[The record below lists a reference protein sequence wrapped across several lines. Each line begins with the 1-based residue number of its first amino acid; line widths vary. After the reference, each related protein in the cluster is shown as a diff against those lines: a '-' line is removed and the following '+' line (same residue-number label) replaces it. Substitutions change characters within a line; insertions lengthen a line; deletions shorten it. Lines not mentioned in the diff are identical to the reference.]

1 MERKIG
7 SIMQK
12 ASTTFFYFFILL
24 GFLSAHGQV
33 SFEAKAS
40 KNKLGLNERLRIDFE
55 MNENGDNF
63 NPPDFSGFLIVSG
76 PQQSVSRSWVN
87 GVQSFSKT
95 YTYFLTP
102 KKKGKIV
109 LGQAEVNINGEV
121 YKTSPLEIEITS
133 AVEKPNDPNNLDYII
148 DDNIHLIAEIS
159 KTNPYLNEGI
169 TITYKLY
176 FRNPIS
182 ISDVQEL
189 ESPSYGDF
197 WSHIIKMGRAEI
209 NMRGSY
215 KGEPYNEVIWRK
227 AVLYP
232 QKTGKLT
239 LEPLTLN
246 LSLNIPSNKKDL
258 FGRRILTQ
266 AQKMITTGKNTIRVK
281 ELPKKNKPD
290 DFSGA
295 VGQFDFDVI
304 LNKNALKAT
313 ESFQAK
319 IKVKG
324 KGNLKL
330 FNLPSINVPNTLEVY
345 EPEHNENIKIT
356 ASGMQG
362 DIEDNYTIVPKY
374 QGKYPIPPIKFSFF
388 NPETASYKTLNSQ
401 DLLVDVF
408 DGPQAG
414 GLKINSI
421 ASENKQVIEA
431 SDNTFRFI
439 KLKTKLT
446 PIDDKLF
453 WLSSLFW
460 IMLIIPLLIL
470 IITYFIK
477 LYIFEKTKDLSNT
490 RQRKA
495 QKLARKY
502 LSSAR
507 REFHDQVLFYEALE
521 RALHN
526 YLKAKLKIETTELS
540 KSKIK
545 SLLLDKNVKNQTA
558 LDYVSVIEN
567 CELARY
573 AQGSSVN
580 IQGDYEKA
588 SSLIATIDKQ
598 L

>member
-1 MERKIG
+1 MR
-7 SIMQK
+7 
-12 ASTTFFYFFILL
+12 FLYYFLVL
-24 GFLSAHGQV
+24 GIFTIQGQV
-33 SFEAKAS
+33 SFEAKVS
-40 KNKLGLNERLRIDFE
+40 KKRLGLNERLRIDFE

-63 NPPDFSGFLIVSG
+63 NPPNFINFHVVSG

-121 YKTSPLEIEITS
+121 YKTSPIEIEIIS
-133 AVEKPNDPNNLDYII
+133 AVEKPNDPNNTDNII
-148 DDNIHLIAEIS
+148 DGNIHLVAEIS
-159 KTNPYLNEGI
+159 KNNPYLNEGI
-169 TITYKLY
+169 TVTYKLY

-197 WSHIIKMGRAEI
+197 WSHLIKIGRAEI

-232 QKTGKLT
+232 QKTGKLI

-246 LSLNIPSNKKDL
+246 LSLNLPSNRKDL

-266 AQKMITTGKNTIRVK
+266 AQKIITTGKDIIRVK
-281 ELPKKNKPD
+281 GLPQNNKPD
-290 DFSGA
+290 NFSGA
-295 VGQFDFDVI
+295 VGEFDFDVI

-313 ESFQAK
+313 ESFQVK

-330 FNLPSINVPNTLEVY
+330 FNLPPINVPNTLEVY
-345 EPEHNENIKIT
+345 EPEHEENIQIT
-356 ASGMQG
+356 VSGMEG
-362 DIEDNYTIVPKY
+362 FIEDNYTIVPEY
-374 QGKYPIPPIKFSFF
+374 QGKYPIPPVKFTYF
-388 NPETASYKTLNSQ
+388 NPQTASYKTLNSQ

-414 GLKINSI
+414 SKRANIVISESKQI
-421 ASENKQVIEA
+421 IETSENA
-431 SDNTFRFI
+431 FRFI
-439 KLKTKLT
+439 KLNTELT
-446 PIDDKLF
+446 PVNKKIF
-453 WLSSLFW
+453 WMSDRFW
-460 IMLIIPLLIL
+460 ILLFTPLLL
-470 IITYFIK
+470 IITAYLFK
-477 LYIFEKTKDLSNT
+477 FFVFEKTEDAITSK
-490 RQRKA
+490 QRKA
-495 QKLARKY
+495 QYLAKKY
-502 LSSAR
+502 LSSAKKV
-507 REFHDQVLFYEALE
+507 FHNQILFYEALE

-540 KSKIK
+540 KSKIEI
-545 SLLLDKNVKNQTA
+545 LLLDKKVKKQTA

-573 AQGSSVN
+573 APGSSVN
-580 IQGDYEKA
+580 IQSDFEKA
-588 SSLIATIDKQ
+588 SRLISTIDKQ

>member
-1 MERKIG
+1 MR
-7 SIMQK
+7 
-12 ASTTFFYFFILL
+12 FLYYFLVL
-24 GFLSAHGQV
+24 GIFTIQGQV
-33 SFEAKAS
+33 SFEAKVS
-40 KNKLGLNERLRIDFE
+40 KKRLGLNERLRIDFE

-63 NPPDFSGFLIVSG
+63 NPPNFINFHVVSG

-121 YKTSPLEIEITS
+121 YKTSPIEIEIIS
-133 AVEKPNDPNNLDYII
+133 AVEKPNDPNNNDNII
-148 DDNIHLIAEIS
+148 DGNIHLVAEIS
-159 KTNPYLNEGI
+159 KNNPYLNEGI
-169 TITYKLY
+169 TVTYKLY

-197 WSHIIKMGRAEI
+197 WSHLIKIGRAEI

-215 KGEPYNEVIWRK
+215 NGEPYNEVIWRK

-232 QKTGKLT
+232 QKTGKLI

-246 LSLNIPSNKKDL
+246 LSLNLPSNRKDL

-266 AQKMITTGKNTIRVK
+266 AQKMITTGKNIIRVK
-281 ELPKKNKPD
+281 GLPQNNKPD

-295 VGQFDFDVI
+295 VGEFDFDVI

-313 ESFQAK
+313 ESFQVK

-330 FNLPSINVPNTLEVY
+330 FNLPPINVPNTLEVY
-345 EPEHNENIKIT
+345 EPEHEENIQIT
-356 ASGMQG
+356 VSGMEG
-362 DIEDNYTIVPKY
+362 FIEDNYTIVPEY
-374 QGKYPIPPIKFSFF
+374 QGKYPIPPVKFTYF
-388 NPETASYKTLNSQ
+388 NPQTALYKTLDSQ

-414 GLKINSI
+414 SKRANMVISESKQI
-421 ASENKQVIEA
+421 IETSENA
-431 SDNTFRFI
+431 FRFI
-439 KLKTKLT
+439 KLNTELT
-446 PIDDKLF
+446 PVNKKIF
-453 WLSSLFW
+453 WMSDRFW
-460 IMLIIPLLIL
+460 ILLFTPLLL
-470 IITYFIK
+470 IITAYLFK
-477 LYIFEKTKDLSNT
+477 FFVFEKTEDAITSK
-490 RQRKA
+490 QRKA
-495 QKLARKY
+495 QYLAKKY
-502 LSSAR
+502 LSSAKKV
-507 REFHDQVLFYEALE
+507 FHNQILFYEALE

-540 KSKIK
+540 KSKIEI
-545 SLLLDKNVKNQTA
+545 LLLDKKVKKQTA

-573 AQGSSVN
+573 APGSSVN
-580 IQGDYEKA
+580 IQSDFEKA
-588 SSLIATIDKQ
+588 SRLIATIDKQ

>member
-1 MERKIG
+1 MR
-7 SIMQK
+7 
-12 ASTTFFYFFILL
+12 FLYYFLVL
-24 GFLSAHGQV
+24 GIFTIQGQV
-33 SFEAKAS
+33 SFEAKVS
-40 KNKLGLNERLRIDFE
+40 KKRLGLNERLRIDFE

-63 NPPDFSGFLIVSG
+63 NPPNFINFHVVSG

-121 YKTSPLEIEITS
+121 YKTSPIEIEIIS
-133 AVEKPNDPNNLDYII
+133 AVEKPNDPNNTDNILDG
-148 DDNIHLIAEIS
+148 NIHLVAEIS
-159 KTNPYLNEGI
+159 KNNPYLNEGI
-169 TITYKLY
+169 TVTYKLY

-197 WSHIIKMGRAEI
+197 WSHLIKIGRAEI

-232 QKTGKLT
+232 QKTGKLI

-246 LSLNIPSNKKDL
+246 LSLNLPSNRKDL

-266 AQKMITTGKNTIRVK
+266 AQKMITTGKDIIRVK
-281 ELPKKNKPD
+281 GLPQNNKPD
-290 DFSGA
+290 NFSGA
-295 VGQFDFDVI
+295 VGEFDFDVI

-313 ESFQAK
+313 ESFQVK

-330 FNLPSINVPNTLEVY
+330 FNLPTINVPNTLEVY
-345 EPEHNENIKIT
+345 EPEHEENIQIT
-356 ASGMQG
+356 VSGMEG
-362 DIEDNYTIVPKY
+362 FIEDNYTIVPEY
-374 QGKYPIPPIKFSFF
+374 QGKYPIPPVKFTYF
-388 NPETASYKTLNSQ
+388 NPQTALYKTLDSQ

-414 GLKINSI
+414 SKRANMVVSESKQII
-421 ASENKQVIEA
+421 ETSENA
-431 SDNTFRFI
+431 FRFI
-439 KLKTKLT
+439 KLNTELT
-446 PIDDKLF
+446 PVNKKNF
-453 WLSSLFW
+453 WMSNRFW
-460 IMLIIPLLIL
+460 ILIFTPLLLIISAYL
-470 IITYFIK
+470 FK
-477 LYIFEKTKDLSNT
+477 FFVFEKTEDAITSK
-490 RQRKA
+490 QRKA
-495 QKLARKY
+495 QYLAKKY
-502 LSSAR
+502 LSSAKKV
-507 REFHDQVLFYEALE
+507 FHNQILFYEALE

-540 KSKIK
+540 KSKIEI
-545 SLLLDKNVKNQTA
+545 LLLDKKVKKQTA

-573 AQGSSVN
+573 APGSSVN
-580 IQGDYEKA
+580 IQSDFEKA
-588 SSLIATIDKQ
+588 SRLIATIDKQ

>member
-1 MERKIG
+1 MR
-7 SIMQK
+7 
-12 ASTTFFYFFILL
+12 FLYYFLVL
-24 GFLSAHGQV
+24 GIFTIQGQV
-33 SFEAKAS
+33 SFEAKVS
-40 KNKLGLNERLRIDFE
+40 KKRLGLNERLRIDFE

-63 NPPDFSGFLIVSG
+63 NPPNFINFHVVSG

-121 YKTSPLEIEITS
+121 YKTSPIEIEIIS
-133 AVEKPNDPNNLDYII
+133 AVEKPNDPNNNDNII
-148 DDNIHLIAEIS
+148 DGNIHLVAEIS
-159 KTNPYLNEGI
+159 KNNPYLNEGI
-169 TITYKLY
+169 TVTYKLY

-197 WSHIIKMGRAEI
+197 WSHLIKIGRAEI

-232 QKTGKLT
+232 QKTGKLI

-246 LSLNIPSNKKDL
+246 LSLNLPSNRKDL

-266 AQKMITTGKNTIRVK
+266 AQKMITTGKNIIRVK
-281 ELPKKNKPD
+281 GLPQNNKPD

-295 VGQFDFDVI
+295 VGEFDFDVI

-313 ESFQAK
+313 ESFQVK

-330 FNLPSINVPNTLEVY
+330 FNLPPINVPNTLEVY
-345 EPEHNENIKIT
+345 EPEHEENIQIT
-356 ASGMQG
+356 VSGMEG
-362 DIEDNYTIVPKY
+362 FIEDNYTIVPEY
-374 QGKYPIPPIKFSFF
+374 QGKYPIPPVKFTYF
-388 NPETASYKTLNSQ
+388 NPQTALYKTLDSQ

-414 GLKINSI
+414 SKRANMVISESKQI
-421 ASENKQVIEA
+421 IETSENA
-431 SDNTFRFI
+431 FRFI
-439 KLKTKLT
+439 KLNTELT
-446 PIDDKLF
+446 PVNKKIF
-453 WLSSLFW
+453 WMSNRFW
-460 IMLIIPLLIL
+460 ILLFTPLLL
-470 IITYFIK
+470 IITAYLFK
-477 LYIFEKTKDLSNT
+477 FFVFEKTEDAITSK
-490 RQRKA
+490 QRKA
-495 QKLARKY
+495 QYLAKKY
-502 LSSAR
+502 LSSAKKV
-507 REFHDQVLFYEALE
+507 FHNQILFYEALE

-540 KSKIK
+540 KSKIEI
-545 SLLLDKNVKNQTA
+545 LLLDKKVKKQTA

-573 AQGSSVN
+573 APGSSVN
-580 IQGDYEKA
+580 IQSDFEKA
-588 SSLIATIDKQ
+588 SRLIATIDKQ

>member
-1 MERKIG
+1 MMQRS
-7 SIMQK
+7 SIR
-12 ASTTFFYFFILL
+12 FFYYFLVL
-24 GFLSAHGQV
+24 GIFTIQGQV
-33 SFEAKAS
+33 SFEAKVS
-40 KNKLGLNERLRIDFE
+40 KKRLGLNERLRIDFE

-63 NPPDFSGFLIVSG
+63 NPPNFINFHVVSG

-109 LGQAEVNINGEV
+109 LCQAEVNINGEV
-121 YKTSPLEIEITS
+121 YKTSPIEIEIIS
-133 AVEKPNDPNNLDYII
+133 AVEKPNDPNNSDNII
-148 DDNIHLIAEIS
+148 DGNIHLVAEIS
-159 KTNPYLNEGI
+159 KNNPYLNEGI
-169 TITYKLY
+169 TVTYKLY

-197 WSHIIKMGRAEI
+197 WSHLIKIGRAEI

-232 QKTGKLT
+232 QKTGKLI

-246 LSLNIPSNKKDL
+246 LSLNLPSNRKDL

-266 AQKMITTGKNTIRVK
+266 AQKIITTGKDIIRVK
-281 ELPKKNKPD
+281 GLPQNNKSD
-290 DFSGA
+290 NFSGA
-295 VGQFDFDVI
+295 VGEFDFDVI
-304 LNKNALKAT
+304 LNKNSLKAT
-313 ESFQAK
+313 ESFQVK

-330 FNLPSINVPNTLEVY
+330 FNLPPINVPNTLEVY
-345 EPEHNENIKIT
+345 EPEHEENIQIT
-356 ASGMQG
+356 VSGMEG
-362 DIEDNYTIVPKY
+362 FIEDNYTIVPEY
-374 QGKYPIPPIKFSFF
+374 QGKYPIPPVKFTYF
-388 NPETASYKTLNSQ
+388 NPQTALYKTLDSQ

-414 GLKINSI
+414 SKRANMVISESKQI
-421 ASENKQVIEA
+421 IETSENA
-431 SDNTFRFI
+431 FRFI
-439 KLKTKLT
+439 KLNTELT
-446 PIDDKLF
+446 PVNKKIF
-453 WLSSLFW
+453 WMSDRFW
-460 IMLIIPLLIL
+460 ILLFTPLLL
-470 IITYFIK
+470 IITAYLFK
-477 LYIFEKTKDLSNT
+477 FFVFEKTEDASTSK
-490 RQRKA
+490 QRKA
-495 QKLARKY
+495 QYLAKKY
-502 LSSAR
+502 LSSAKKV
-507 REFHDQVLFYEALE
+507 FHNQILFYEALE

-540 KSKIK
+540 KSKIEI
-545 SLLLDKNVKNQTA
+545 LLLDKKVKKQTA

-573 AQGSSVN
+573 APGSSVN
-580 IQGDYEKA
+580 IQSDFEKA
-588 SSLIATIDKQ
+588 SRLISTIDKQ

>member
-1 MERKIG
+1 MRFLYYFLVLG
-7 SIMQK
+7 
-12 ASTTFFYFFILL
+12 TFTIQ
-24 GFLSAHGQV
+24 GQV
-33 SFEAKAS
+33 SFEAKVS
-40 KNKLGLNERLRIDFE
+40 KKRLGLNERLRIDFE

-63 NPPDFSGFLIVSG
+63 NPPNFINFHVVSG

-121 YKTSPLEIEITS
+121 YKTSPIEIEIIS
-133 AVEKPNDPNNLDYII
+133 AVEKPNDPNNTDNII
-148 DDNIHLIAEIS
+148 DGNIHLVAEIS
-159 KTNPYLNEGI
+159 KNNPYLNEGI
-169 TITYKLY
+169 TVTYKLY

-197 WSHIIKMGRAEI
+197 WSHLIKIGRAEI

-232 QKTGKLT
+232 QKTGKLI

-246 LSLNIPSNKKDL
+246 LSLYLPSNRKYL

-266 AQKMITTGKNTIRVK
+266 AQKMITTGKDIIRVK
-281 ELPKKNKPD
+281 GLPQNNKPD
-290 DFSGA
+290 NFSGA
-295 VGQFDFDVI
+295 VGDFDFDVI

-313 ESFQAK
+313 ESFQVK

-330 FNLPSINVPNTLEVY
+330 FNLPPINVPNTLEVY
-345 EPEHNENIKIT
+345 EPEHEENIQIT
-356 ASGMQG
+356 VSGMEG
-362 DIEDNYTIVPKY
+362 FIEDNYTIVPEY
-374 QGKYPIPPIKFSFF
+374 QGKYPIPPVKFTYF
-388 NPETASYKTLNSQ
+388 NPQTALYKTLNSQ

-414 GLKINSI
+414 SKRANTVVSESKQII
-421 ASENKQVIEA
+421 ETSENA
-431 SDNTFRFI
+431 FRFI
-439 KLKTKLT
+439 KLNTELT
-446 PIDDKLF
+446 PVNKKIF
-453 WLSSLFW
+453 WMSNRFW
-460 IMLIIPLLIL
+460 ILLFTPLLL
-470 IITYFIK
+470 IITAYLFK
-477 LYIFEKTKDLSNT
+477 FFVFEKTEDASTSK
-490 RQRKA
+490 QRKA
-495 QKLARKY
+495 QYLAKKY
-502 LSSAR
+502 LSSAKKV
-507 REFHDQVLFYEALE
+507 FHNQILFYEALE

-540 KSKIK
+540 KSKIEI
-545 SLLLDKNVKNQTA
+545 LLLDKKVKKQTA

-573 AQGSSVN
+573 APGSSVN
-580 IQGDYEKA
+580 IQSDFEKA
-588 SSLIATIDKQ
+588 SRLIATIDKQ

>member
-1 MERKIG
+1 MR
-7 SIMQK
+7 
-12 ASTTFFYFFILL
+12 FLYYFLVL
-24 GFLSAHGQV
+24 GIFTIQGQV
-33 SFEAKAS
+33 SFEAKVS
-40 KNKLGLNERLRIDFE
+40 KKRLGLNERLRIDFE

-63 NPPDFSGFLIVSG
+63 NPPNFINFHVVSG

-109 LGQAEVNINGEV
+109 LGQAEVNINGEI
-121 YKTSPLEIEITS
+121 YKTSPIEIEIIS
-133 AVEKPNDPNNLDYII
+133 AVEKPNDPNNTDNII
-148 DDNIHLIAEIS
+148 DGNIHLVAEIS
-159 KTNPYLNEGI
+159 KNNPYLNEGI
-169 TITYKLY
+169 TVTYKLY

-197 WSHIIKMGRAEI
+197 WSHLIKIGRAEI

-232 QKTGKLT
+232 QKTGKLI

-246 LSLNIPSNKKDL
+246 LSLNLPSNRKDL

-266 AQKMITTGKNTIRVK
+266 AQKMITTGKDIIRVK
-281 ELPKKNKPD
+281 GLPQNNKPD
-290 DFSGA
+290 NFSGA
-295 VGQFDFDVI
+295 VGEFDFDVI

-313 ESFQAK
+313 ESFQVK

-330 FNLPSINVPNTLEVY
+330 FNLPTINVPNTLEVY
-345 EPEHNENIKIT
+345 EPEHEENIQIT
-356 ASGMQG
+356 VSGMEG
-362 DIEDNYTIVPKY
+362 FIEDNYTIVPEY
-374 QGKYPIPPIKFSFF
+374 QGKYPIPPVKFTYF
-388 NPETASYKTLNSQ
+388 NPQTALYKTLDSQ

-414 GLKINSI
+414 SKRANMVVSESKQII
-421 ASENKQVIEA
+421 ETSENA
-431 SDNTFRFI
+431 FRFI
-439 KLKTKLT
+439 KLNTELT
-446 PIDDKLF
+446 PVNNKIF
-453 WLSSLFW
+453 WMSNRFW
-460 IMLIIPLLIL
+460 ILLFTPLLL
-470 IITYFIK
+470 IITAYLFK
-477 LYIFEKTKDLSNT
+477 FFVFEKTEDAITSK
-490 RQRKA
+490 QRKA
-495 QKLARKY
+495 QYLAKKY
-502 LSSAR
+502 LSSAKKV
-507 REFHDQVLFYEALE
+507 FHNQILFYEALE

-540 KSKIK
+540 KSKIEI
-545 SLLLDKNVKNQTA
+545 LLLDKKVKKQTA

-573 AQGSSVN
+573 APGSSVN
-580 IQGDYEKA
+580 IQSDFEKA
-588 SSLIATIDKQ
+588 SRLIATIDKQ

>member
-1 MERKIG
+1 MR
-7 SIMQK
+7 
-12 ASTTFFYFFILL
+12 FLYYFLVL
-24 GFLSAHGQV
+24 GIFTIQGQV
-33 SFEAKAS
+33 SFEAKVS
-40 KNKLGLNERLRIDFE
+40 KKRLGLNERLRIDFE

-63 NPPDFSGFLIVSG
+63 NPPNFINFRVVSG

-121 YKTSPLEIEITS
+121 YKTSPIEIEIIS
-133 AVEKPNDPNNLDYII
+133 AVEKPNDPNNTDDII
-148 DDNIHLIAEIS
+148 NGNIHLVAEIS
-159 KTNPYLNEGI
+159 KNNPYLNEGI
-169 TITYKLY
+169 TVTYKLY

-197 WSHIIKMGRAEI
+197 WSHLIKIGRAEI
-209 NMRGSY
+209 NMRGSF

-232 QKTGKLT
+232 QKTGKLI

-246 LSLNIPSNKKDL
+246 LSLNLPSNRKDL

-266 AQKMITTGKNTIRVK
+266 AQKMITTGKDIIRVK
-281 ELPKKNKPD
+281 GLPQNNKPD
-290 DFSGA
+290 NFSGA
-295 VGQFDFDVI
+295 VGEFDFDVI

-313 ESFQAK
+313 ESFQVK

-330 FNLPSINVPNTLEVY
+330 FNLPPINVPNTLEVY
-345 EPEHNENIKIT
+345 EPEHEENIQIT
-356 ASGMQG
+356 VSGMEG
-362 DIEDNYTIVPKY
+362 FIEDNYTIVPEY
-374 QGKYPIPPIKFSFF
+374 QGKYPIPPVKFTYF
-388 NPETASYKTLNSQ
+388 NPQTALYKTLNSQ

-414 GLKINSI
+414 SKRANMVVSESKQII
-421 ASENKQVIEA
+421 ETSENA
-431 SDNTFRFI
+431 FRFI
-439 KLKTKLT
+439 KLNTELT
-446 PIDDKLF
+446 PVNKKIF
-453 WLSSLFW
+453 WMSNRFW
-460 IMLIIPLLIL
+460 ILLFTPLLL
-470 IITYFIK
+470 IITAYLFK
-477 LYIFEKTKDLSNT
+477 FFVFEKTEDAITSK
-490 RQRKA
+490 QRKA
-495 QKLARKY
+495 QYLAKKY
-502 LSSAR
+502 LSSAKKV
-507 REFHDQVLFYEALE
+507 FHNQILFYEALE

-540 KSKIK
+540 KSKIEI
-545 SLLLDKNVKNQTA
+545 LLLDKKVKKQTA

-573 AQGSSVN
+573 APGSSVN
-580 IQGDYEKA
+580 IQSDFEKA
-588 SSLIATIDKQ
+588 SRLIATIDKQ

>member
-1 MERKIG
+1 MR
-7 SIMQK
+7 
-12 ASTTFFYFFILL
+12 FLYYFLVL
-24 GFLSAHGQV
+24 GIFTIQGQV
-33 SFEAKAS
+33 SFEAKVS
-40 KNKLGLNERLRIDFE
+40 KKRLGLNERLRIDFE

-63 NPPDFSGFLIVSG
+63 NPPNFINFHVVSG

-87 GVQSFSKT
+87 GVKSFSKT

-121 YKTSPLEIEITS
+121 YKTSPIEIEIIS
-133 AVEKPNDPNNLDYII
+133 AVEKPNDPNNTDNII
-148 DDNIHLIAEIS
+148 DGNIHLVAEIS
-159 KTNPYLNEGI
+159 KNNPYLNEGI
-169 TITYKLY
+169 TVTYKLY

-197 WSHIIKMGRAEI
+197 WSHLIKIGRAEI

-232 QKTGKLT
+232 QKTGKLI

-246 LSLNIPSNKKDL
+246 LSLNLPSNRKDL

-266 AQKMITTGKNTIRVK
+266 AQKMITTGKDIIRVK
-281 ELPKKNKPD
+281 GLPQNNKPD
-290 DFSGA
+290 NFSGA
-295 VGQFDFDVI
+295 VGEFDFDVI

-313 ESFQAK
+313 ESFQVK

-330 FNLPSINVPNTLEVY
+330 FNLPPINVPNTLEVY
-345 EPEHNENIKIT
+345 EPEHEENIQIT
-356 ASGMQG
+356 VSGMEG
-362 DIEDNYTIVPKY
+362 FIEDNYTIVPEY
-374 QGKYPIPPIKFSFF
+374 QGKYPIPPVKFTYF
-388 NPETASYKTLNSQ
+388 NPQTALYKTLDSQ

-414 GLKINSI
+414 SKRANMVISESKQI
-421 ASENKQVIEA
+421 IETSENA
-431 SDNTFRFI
+431 FRFI
-439 KLKTKLT
+439 KLNTELT
-446 PIDDKLF
+446 PVNKKIF
-453 WLSSLFW
+453 WMSNRFW
-460 IMLIIPLLIL
+460 ILLFTPLLL
-470 IITYFIK
+470 IITAYLFK
-477 LYIFEKTKDLSNT
+477 FFVFEKTEDAITSK
-490 RQRKA
+490 QRKA
-495 QKLARKY
+495 QYLAKKY
-502 LSSAR
+502 LSSAKKV
-507 REFHDQVLFYEALE
+507 FHNQILFYEALE

-540 KSKIK
+540 KSKIEI
-545 SLLLDKNVKNQTA
+545 LLLDKKVKKQTA

-573 AQGSSVN
+573 APGSSVN
-580 IQGDYEKA
+580 IQSDFEKA
-588 SSLIATIDKQ
+588 SRLIATIDKQ

>member
-1 MERKIG
+1 MR
-7 SIMQK
+7 
-12 ASTTFFYFFILL
+12 FLYYFLVL
-24 GFLSAHGQV
+24 GIFTIQGQV
-33 SFEAKAS
+33 SFEAKVS
-40 KNKLGLNERLRIDFE
+40 KKRLGLNERLRIDFE

-63 NPPDFSGFLIVSG
+63 NPPNFINFHVVSG

-109 LGQAEVNINGEV
+109 LGQAEVNINGEI
-121 YKTSPLEIEITS
+121 YKTSPIEIEIIS
-133 AVEKPNDPNNLDYII
+133 AVEKPNDPNNTDNII
-148 DDNIHLIAEIS
+148 DGNIHLVAEIS
-159 KTNPYLNEGI
+159 KNNPYLNEGI
-169 TITYKLY
+169 TVTYKLY

-197 WSHIIKMGRAEI
+197 WSHLIKIGRAEI

-232 QKTGKLT
+232 QKTGKLI

-246 LSLNIPSNKKDL
+246 LSLNLPSNRKDL

-266 AQKMITTGKNTIRVK
+266 AQKMITTGKDIIRVK
-281 ELPKKNKPD
+281 GLPQNNKPD
-290 DFSGA
+290 NFSGA
-295 VGQFDFDVI
+295 VGEFDFDVI

-313 ESFQAK
+313 ESFQVK

-330 FNLPSINVPNTLEVY
+330 FNLPPINVPNTLEVY
-345 EPEHNENIKIT
+345 EPEHEENIQIT
-356 ASGMQG
+356 VSGMEG
-362 DIEDNYTIVPKY
+362 FIEDNYTIVPEY
-374 QGKYPIPPIKFSFF
+374 QGKYPIPPVKFTYF
-388 NPETASYKTLNSQ
+388 NPQTALYKTLDSQ

-414 GLKINSI
+414 SKRANMVVSESKQII
-421 ASENKQVIEA
+421 ETSENA
-431 SDNTFRFI
+431 FRFI
-439 KLKTKLT
+439 KLNTELT
-446 PIDDKLF
+446 PVNKKIF
-453 WLSSLFW
+453 WMSNRFW
-460 IMLIIPLLIL
+460 ILLFTPLLL
-470 IITYFIK
+470 IITAYLFK
-477 LYIFEKTKDLSNT
+477 FFVFEKTEDAITSK
-490 RQRKA
+490 QRKA
-495 QKLARKY
+495 QYLAKKY
-502 LSSAR
+502 LSSAKKV
-507 REFHDQVLFYEALE
+507 FHNQILFYEALE

-540 KSKIK
+540 KSKIEI
-545 SLLLDKNVKNQTA
+545 LLLDKKVKKQTA

-573 AQGSSVN
+573 APGSSVN
-580 IQGDYEKA
+580 IQSDFEKA
-588 SSLIATIDKQ
+588 SRLIATIDKQ